1 MRNVKKS
8 RLLIV
13 IIVVLLLAFLL
24 SPFSGKAN
32 PMKASSVAAAGP
44 YKVYLPLMMNNY
56 PISMASTTT
65 PTRTATP
72 GVPTATFTKTK
83 TPTRTATATPA
94 TPTKTPT
101 RTPSATNTPVSTA
114 TPTPTITNTPDP
126 TSTPTA
132 TTTPTPDTP
141 QAPLF
146 GVGVDHLTTA
156 GGLDQVAA
164 ANISWTRLPGVQ
176 WSTVEASP
184 GTYNWSVLAD
194 LETDLKNG
202 SSDGFKVVLLVHS
215 TPEWARKDGGT
226 GPWCGPIAEAKLPD
240 FAKFMK
246 ALVARYSVA
255 PYNVKYWEIWNEED
269 TPYGTGDAGF
279 GCWGDSSD
287 AYFGGG
293 YYAEMLK
300 AVYPQIKA
308 ADPQAQVLIGGLLLG
323 CDPRGGC
330 AAGTSLP
337 SMFLEGILRNNGGPY
352 FDGVSFHSYDYYYGG
367 LGEYYSPYWLSASSS
382 TLPSWPSTLP
392 TPTHFGPVFIAK
404 AQFINSL
411 LSQYGVTGKY
421 LMNTESALICGKTG
435 QEAPCVTDDMA
446 YTKAYYIAQAYAAA
460 IAQGLRANIWYSAL
474 GWRASGLLNGD
485 LSPQPAYTAFKF
497 ATSELANA
505 AYAGNIVSA
514 DLGGVS
520 GVMGYKFQ
528 RGSRRVW
535 IVWSLDGSTHS
546 ITLPGVPVAA
556 WDALGNSVTKA
567 ATMDVTL
574 NPLYLE
580 WNP

>member
-1 MRNVKKS
+1 M
-8 RLLIV
+8 L
-13 IIVVLLLAFLL
+13 
-24 SPFSGKAN
+24 G
-32 PMKASSVAAAGP
+32 
-44 YKVYLPLMMNNY
+44 
-56 PISMASTTT
+56 
-65 PTRTATP
+65 TATCQSQSLP
-72 GVPTATFTKTK
+72 QTL
-83 TPTRTATATPA
+83 
-94 TPTKTPT
+94 PTKTN
-101 RTPSATNTPVSTA
+101 SASSTGLSSSAAPV
-114 TPTPTITNTPDP
+114 
-126 TSTPTA
+126 TPTA
-132 TTTPTPDTP
+132 SDAIKPDSP

-308 ADPQAQVLIGGLLLG
+308 ADPQAQVLMGGLLLG

-352 FDGVSFHSYDYYYGG
+352 FDGVSLHSYDYYYGG
-367 LGEYYSPYWLSASSS
+367 LGEYYSPYWLSASSP
-382 TLPSWPSTLP
+382 TLPLFPSP
-392 TPTHFGPVFIAK
+392 ATPVYPANAGPVLVAK
-404 AQFINSL
+404 AQFIRSL
-411 LSQYGVTGKY
+411 LSQYSVTGKY

-546 ITLPGVPVAA
+546 IILPGVPVAA

>member
-1 MRNVKKS
+1 MKKNKVAPTKY
-8 RLLIV
+8 ITAA
-13 IIVVLLLAFLL
+13 VLLVALLL
-24 SPFSGKAN
+24 SPFLGKAN
-32 PMKASSVAAAGP
+32 PLKASMVAAAVP
-44 YKVYLPLMMNNY
+44 YKVYLPLVMQK
-56 PISMASTTT
+56 
-65 PTRTATP
+65 
-72 GVPTATFTKTK
+72 F
-83 TPTRTATATPA
+83 
-94 TPTKTPT
+94 
-101 RTPSATNTPVSTA
+101 
-114 TPTPTITNTPDP
+114 PTPTV
-126 TSTPTA
+126 
-132 TTTPTPDTP
+132 
-141 QAPLF
+141 F
-146 GVGVDHLTTA
+146 GVGIDHLTSA

-164 ANISWTRLPGVQ
+164 ANIYWARPQGLQ
-176 WSTVEASP
+176 WSSVETTQ
-184 GTYNWSVLAD
+184 GTYNWSVLAE
-194 LETDLKNG
+194 LETELINA
-202 SSDGFKVVLLVHS
+202 SSKGMQVVLLVHS
-215 TPEWARKDGGT
+215 TPQWARKDGGA
-226 GPWCGPIAEAKLPD
+226 GPWCGPIAKAKLPD
-240 FAKFMK
+240 FANFMK

-255 PYNVKYWEIWNEED
+255 PYNVKYWELWNEED
-269 TPYGTGDAGF
+269 VDSTFSAGDSGF

-300 AVYPQIKA
+300 AVYPKIKA
-308 ADPQAQVLIGGLLLG
+308 ADSQAQVLIGGLLLG

-352 FDGVSFHSYDYYYGG
+352 FDGVSFHAYDYYYGG
-367 LGEYYSPYWLSASSS
+367 LGEYYSPYWFSASSP

-411 LSQYGVTGKY
+411 LSQYGVTGRY

-435 QEAPCVTDDMA
+435 QEAPCVTDDFA
-446 YTKAYYIAQAYAAA
+446 NTKVYYIAQAYAAA
-460 IAQGLRANIWYSAL
+460 IAQGLRANFWYNVF

-485 LSPQPAYTAFKF
+485 LSPQPAYTAMKF
-497 ATSELANA
+497 SRNELGAAVFVREITEYAN
-505 AYAGNIVSA
+505 VK
-514 DLGGVS
+514 
-520 GVMGYKFQ
+520 GYELN
-528 RGSRRVW
+528 RGDRHIW
-535 IVWSLDGSTHS
+535 ILWSLDGSTHS